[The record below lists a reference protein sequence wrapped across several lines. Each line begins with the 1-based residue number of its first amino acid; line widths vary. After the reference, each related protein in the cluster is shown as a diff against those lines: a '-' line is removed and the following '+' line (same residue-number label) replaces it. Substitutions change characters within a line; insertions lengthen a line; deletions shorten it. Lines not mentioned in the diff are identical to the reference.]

1 VNFLEN
7 LDDSNSIGVKFILTD
22 LDLAL
27 TFLDVAANSADP
39 EVVRRNYDNALKAYT
54 TVVDL
59 LERLSPDEQQRHEL
73 EAKLTIVRAR
83 LGDVRE

>member
-1 VNFLEN
+1 VNFLED
-7 LDDSNSIGVKFILTD
+7 LDASNWIGVKFILTD

-27 TFLDVAANSADP
+27 TFLDVAANSTDP

-59 LERLSPDEQQRHEL
+59 LERLSPDEQQRHEI